1 MLNKDNFQTSFTSV
15 YLRKKVLHGL
25 LIYKKKN
32 ITNLLFDNVKVCEIF
47 EIIFYTRCCSHSKRK
62 LILFLRMESVT
73 GAIEPQQEFFRP
85 VKKMINF
92 PKCISDEL

>member
-32 ITNLLFDNVKVCEIF
+32 IINLLFDNVKVKKF
-47 EIIFYTRCCSHSKRK
+47 
-62 LILFLRMESVT
+62 
-73 GAIEPQQEFFRP
+73 
-85 VKKMINF
+85 VKSFIQDVVLTARGN
-92 PKCISDEL
+92 

>member
-32 ITNLLFDNVKVCEIF
+32 IINLLFDNVKVKKFVKSEI
-47 EIIFYTRCCSHSKRK
+47 RCCSHSKRK
-62 LILFLRMESVT
+62 LLILRMESVT

-92 PKCISDEL
+92 PK

>member
-1 MLNKDNFQTSFTSV
+1 
-15 YLRKKVLHGL
+15 
-25 LIYKKKN
+25 
-32 ITNLLFDNVKVCEIF
+32 
-47 EIIFYTRCCSHSKRK
+47 
-62 LILFLRMESVT
+62 MESVT